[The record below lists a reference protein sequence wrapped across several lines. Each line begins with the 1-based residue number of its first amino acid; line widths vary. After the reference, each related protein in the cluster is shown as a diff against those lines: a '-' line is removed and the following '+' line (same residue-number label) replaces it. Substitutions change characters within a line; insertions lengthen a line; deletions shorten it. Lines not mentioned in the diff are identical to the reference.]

1 MRVAGV
7 VVWRGERVQMLSGI
21 CLCCF
26 PLLVTVFLSSGLGNF
41 VICVFVS
48 GIFRFFKRLAGS
60 QTDS

>member
-7 VVWRGERVQMLSGI
+7 VVWRAGADAFRNLSML
-21 CLCCF
+21 CF
-26 PLLVTVFLSSGLGNF
+26 PLLVTVFLSPRLGNF

-48 GIFRFFKRLAGS
+48 GIFRFFKRLVGS